1 MQVRVRQEAL
11 AQLLGA
17 SAPPAA
23 GDAAA
28 AGSAQWLDAEGSSL
42 IRTLGKAWGGDAP
55 YKLSRLFARLVLRHV
70 NSTSG
75 SEAGSAATETCALAV
90 AYILPALLKYALH
103 S

>member
-28 AGSAQWLDAEGSSL
+28 GDAEWLDAEGSSL